1 MNQNWLVDT
10 AVFFFS
16 SWFWMRYETQPRMCW
31 ERERA
36 RVHPQYIIARR
47 LKKLERESW
56 FTAAF
61 NVLRSPHS
69 HISTTTLVI
78 GCDYTHA
85 HFEVVRED
93 YLYVSPLCSYT
104 PLICPLRQKTN
115 MKTCPLSW
123 PFCVSPLP
131 LPVLL
136 MCCSTLISFHFDY
149 RAAVLITAP

>member
-10 AVFFFS
+10 AVFFFLLVLDEI
-16 SWFWMRYETQPRMCW
+16 WNAAKNVLR
-31 ERERA
+31 ERESA